1 MYTLA
6 SKFGANVYFIFLYTL
21 ATTYILLCFLD
32 PTQRFNITSLNET
45 IKVLYD
51 NQEITTEASQEL
63 VSDDKISNSSSLYL
77 TQAGYYCH
85 EKYEMYLPFLDQA
98 QFWIEGICLTIIAII
113 GLLGKCV
120 TLNAYIFRLL
130 GHRTSEGKKLDIR
143 GEGGSNMFKKI
154 RHHFFQF
161 FFNSISILFQW
172 RRHGNTIT
180 MIDMFFF

>member
-1 MYTLA
+1 M
-6 SKFGANVYFIFLYTL
+6 
-21 ATTYILLCFLD
+21 
-32 PTQRFNITSLNET
+32 
-45 IKVLYD
+45 
-51 NQEITTEASQEL
+51 

-130 GHRTSEGKKLDIR
+130 GHWTSEGKKI
-143 GEGGSNMFKKI
+143 G
-154 RHHFFQF
+154 H
-161 FFNSISILFQW
+161 
-172 RRHGNTIT
+172 
-180 MIDMFFF
+180 